1 MESNSPF
8 IQDVSAADFQQSVL
22 QKSHEVPVVV
32 DFWAEWCG
40 PCKTLGPSLEKLT
53 QEANGAFVL
62 AKVDVDSN
70 QELAAQFN
78 VQGIPTVVGFRNGAP
93 VDQFTGALP
102 ENAIVD
108 WLNNLLPS
116 ELDQIVESA
125 RDAAIAGNVETAERL
140 LRAVLE
146 QKPDHQDAGIG
157 LANLL
162 MQSNRYEEA
171 GQLLDRLAQTNEVE
185 KLRSA
190 LRLGASASVDI
201 DEVQQRLEAEP
212 GNDDVRIELALA
224 LAGRNDYEP
233 AMEHLLAVIRS
244 GGQGKEEA
252 RKAIID
258 VFDVLGDGHPLAT
271 EYRRQLASALF

>member
-201 DEVQQRLEAEP
+201 DEVQQ
-212 GNDDVRIELALA
+212 
-224 LAGRNDYEP
+224 
-233 AMEHLLAVIRS
+233 
-244 GGQGKEEA
+244 
-252 RKAIID
+252 
-258 VFDVLGDGHPLAT
+258 
-271 EYRRQLASALF
+271 